1 MLTLGQKFEYSI
13 PHGKYQRGWSKK
25 NYLYGFQNKI
35 QVHKSIDYCIGVV
48 GINNDDVKVK
58 ISIQDGND
66 SKNSERT
73 TN

>member
-1 MLTLGQKFEYSI
+1 MNI
-13 PHGKYQRGWSKK
+13 PLPMGNTCEAGAKRIISMDSE
-25 NYLYGFQNKI
+25 NKI

-66 SKNSERT
+66 SKNSE
-73 TN
+73 

>member
-1 MLTLGQKFEYSI
+1 MGNTCEAGAKRIISMDSE
-13 PHGKYQRGWSKK
+13 
-25 NYLYGFQNKI
+25 NKI

-66 SKNSERT
+66 SKNSE
-73 TN
+73 